1 MAHSLQELEEGESYE
16 MILKDQSV
24 LEGINEAADY
34 ADPSFTD
41 LITQES
47 GHPVTLLENLDL
59 QKEFEIKVKK

>member
-1 MAHSLQELEEGESYE
+1 LQELEEGETYE
-16 MILKDQSV
+16 MTLKDQSV
-24 LEGINEAADY
+24 LEGINDKVDY

-59 QKEFEIKVKK
+59 

>member
-1 MAHSLQELEEGESYE
+1 

-34 ADPSFTD
+34 AYPSFTD

>member
-1 MAHSLQELEEGESYE
+1 

-41 LITQES
+41 
-47 GHPVTLLENLDL
+47 
-59 QKEFEIKVKK
+59 

>member
-1 MAHSLQELEEGESYE
+1 MT
-16 MILKDQSV
+16 LKDQSV
-24 LEGINEAADY
+24 LEGINDKVDY

-59 QKEFEIKVKK
+59 